1 MALSADTRPHFTTI
15 ANFISSLDQEV
26 VQLFRDILLVCDEMG
41 LVGKEMFALD
51 GCKLPSNASK
61 EWSGTRADFEKK
73 CKKLEHAIQA
83 MIDNH
88 RELDLKETDHELI
101 SREKK
106 YIESLKK
113 QVKKIRDWMDNNDDK
128 PGRGGGIRKSNIPRL
143 CILNALERDF
153 F

>member
-1 MALSADTRPHFTTI
+1 M
-15 ANFISSLDQEV
+15 
-26 VQLFRDILLVCDEMG
+26 FRDILLVCDEMG

-61 EWSGTRADFEKK
+61 EWSGTRADIEKK

-83 MIDNH
+83 MIEKH
-88 RELDLKETDHELI
+88 RELDQKETDHELI

-106 YIESLKK
+106 YIETLKK

-143 CILNALERDF
+143 CTSNALERDF